1 VKPQWKPP
9 AERGWP
15 DAAAA
20 PAAAPAVELVKGAP
34 AAALSTTNN
43 NPVVGKLSQIL
54 QQLPEALYRTVV
66 TISRITVDP
75 TTGQEKAV
83 LVHTEAFDFEAVPP
97 GRQLEGKVS
106 P

>member
-1 VKPQWKPP
+1 MKPKWKPP

-15 DAAAA
+15 AEDQPAGA
-20 PAAAPAVELVKGAP
+20 PARTELVKGAP

-43 NPVVGKLSQIL
+43 NPVVGKLTQIL
-54 QQLPEALYRTVV
+54 QQLPEAMYRTQVIV
-66 TISRITVDP
+66 SRITVDP
-75 TTGQEKAV
+75 TTGQEKATM
-83 LVHTEAFDFEAVPP
+83 VHAECFDFEAVPP